1 LPVSPHSPLDLFHRF
16 PGRAFRFRCSPWTG
30 KCIGRRNLRFFYAF
44 LWSLLALILFVA
56 ACVFGL
62 ILMRTVFAA
71 PSSPPSGR

>member
-1 LPVSPHSPLDLFHRF
+1 VSHPFPHFTRLQPLSSSPTWYR
-16 PGRAFRFRCSPWTG
+16 SPWTG

-71 PSSPPSGR
+71 PSSPPAGG